1 MLSVV
6 ELVDDT
12 LVAEME
18 VGELAVGVDEI
29 REVHRAARPCRRAA
43 DLGDMEFE
51 AVRQIDADTQRQCNG
66 SRYHRPVATIH
77 TGEIETPT
85 GIPPKVPN
93 ARTKVVKQRH
103 TPAKE

>member
-29 REVHRAARPCRRAA
+29 R
-43 DLGDMEFE
+43 
-51 AVRQIDADTQRQCNG
+51 
-66 SRYHRPVATIH
+66 
-77 TGEIETPT
+77 
-85 GIPPKVPN
+85 
-93 ARTKVVKQRH
+93 
-103 TPAKE
+103 